1 VLSETGSS
9 PTDSEVL
16 PGQLREIAPGVNLLR
31 MPLPFRL
38 NHINLYLLEDSDGWT
53 LVDCGLNRPEVLTL
67 WQEVLAGGLGGKPIT
82 RIVVT
87 HLHPDHIGLA
97 NALQRLTGAPVFM
110 TRREWRLAQD
120 VFNLPLTNAAWIE
133 RHYRRLG
140 LEGESLQAVASQ
152 ASGYRRL
159 VKELPADIHYLHEH
173 ETLDIG
179 GRHWRILFGSGHSP
193 ASACLWDESD
203 RILIAGD
210 HILPTITS
218 NINLLSVGPTNPLDE
233 YLTSL
238 RTFRAL
244 PCALLLPAHGS
255 PVARY
260 HERIEEL
267 IRHHEQR
274 LDLLRAAC
282 REPRTAAD
290 CVPILFS
297 GNLPVHQYFFAIGES
312 ASHLVY
318 LSEHGNL
325 RIDGE
330 FPWRF
335 AMSMRGEAIP

>member
-1 VLSETGSS
+1 MLNEFASA
-9 PTDSEVL
+9 PTDTDVPL
-16 PGQLREIAPGVNLLR
+16 GQVREIVPGVYRLR

-38 NHINLYLLEDSDGWT
+38 NHINLYLLEDSDSWT
-53 LVDCGLNRPEVLTL
+53 LVDCGLNQSEGLSL
-67 WQEVLAGGLGGKPIT
+67 WREVLAERLGGKPIT

-97 NALQRLTGAPVFM
+97 RALQGLTGAPVCM

-120 VFNLPLTNAAWIE
+120 VFNLPLTNATWIE
-133 RHYRRLG
+133 QHYRRLG
-140 LEGESLQAVASQ
+140 LEGEPLQAVVRQ
-152 ASGYRRL
+152 ASAYRRL
-159 VKELPADIHYLHEH
+159 VKELPTDVHYLHEH

-179 GRHWRILFGSGHSP
+179 GRRWRILFGSGHSP

-203 RILIAGD
+203 RLLIAGD
-210 HILPTITS
+210 HILPSITS

-255 PVARY
+255 PVVSY
-260 HERIEEL
+260 NERIEEL
-267 IRHHEQR
+267 IRHHEER
-274 LDLLRAAC
+274 LNLLRAAC
-282 REPRTAAD
+282 QEPRTAAD
-290 CVPILFS
+290 CVPILFN

-325 RIDGE
+325 RMEGE

-335 AMSMRGEAIP
+335 AMVNGGAIQ